1 MTDSI
6 DHINLAFKTC
16 AGEHFRDECLT
27 PETME
32 KYSLEGLGI
41 SISQWSDWDVIKV
54 LKIFSAALEDM
65 NHHSKCA
72 IIDDWIEEIQRGEE
86 KSDMIIVP

>member
-6 DHINLAFKTC
+6 GYIEKAFEFG
-16 AGEHFRDECLT
+16 AEEHFRPECLT

-32 KYSLEGLGI
+32 KYKLEGLGI

-65 NHHSKCA
+65 NRHTKCA
-72 IIDDWIEEIQRGEE
+72 IIDDWIEEIERGDEV
-86 KSDMIIVP
+86 SDMIIVP

>member
-6 DHINLAFKTC
+6 DHISLAFKTC
-16 AGEHFRDECLT
+16 AGEHFKSEYVT
-27 PETME
+27 PETLE
-32 KYSLEGLGI
+32 EYSLEGLGI

-65 NHHSKCA
+65 NRHSKCA
-72 IIDDWIEEIQRGEE
+72 IIDDWIEEIQRGDE
-86 KSDMIIVP
+86 KSDCIILS